1 MTAVISPFRAYS
13 RATTIFF
20 VFYMVAVIPSF
31 QTYSQGF
38 FRPYHI
44 PRERPWEQGCL
55 RLR

>member
-20 VFYMVAVIPSF
+20 VFHMVAVIPSF